1 MNTLGKSN
9 LRQNEFFTEAMYGN
23 KVCCLCGLLNNAQ
36 RYTLSSGNILR
47 KIKLYIKKQRGIKR
61 FYLLPPKKEKNWPD
75 KYAAQAH
82 K

>member
-1 MNTLGKSN
+1 MRGKNFSAWKN
-9 LRQNEFFTEAMYGN
+9 GVFANSVFLIKIFLKY
-23 KVCCLCGLLNNAQ
+23 
-36 RYTLSSGNILR
+36 SSGNILR

-61 FYLLPPKKEKNWPD
+61 FYLLPSKKEKNWPD